1 MPRTMSHT
9 LQARIHTRGRGL
21 STHWQISLIA
31 LLVCALLAGLPALSR
46 AEAYPPVLK
55 PYLNNGLKV
64 TKRFA
69 AASGLTGWVVLHQGQ
84 HTVLFTTADGKTLIS
99 GALIDEQ
106 GKNLTASYAR
116 RYIPKPDFSQVFS
129 ELETSHYIT
138 EGTLKAPKKIIYIFT
153 DANCPFC
160 HKTWLS
166 LQPYEKAGLQVR
178 WVMVAVLGPNSMNK
192 AIEVMASKDRLAAF
206 RTDME
211 HFGSGRAVAA
221 GMTPQAKPAEAD
233 IMRQQTALMTRFGI
247 QGTPGLVW
255 KNAAGKVMIKFGMP
269 LPSEIPGI
277 TGLPRQTT
285 TPLSLSRHE

>member
-1 MPRTMSHT
+1 MPRTTPHT
-9 LQARIHTRGRGL
+9 LQARIHTRGRDL
-21 STHWQISLIA
+21 TARWRISLIA
-31 LLVCALLAGLPALSR
+31 LLVCVLLVGLPTLSR
-46 AEAYPPVLK
+46 AETYPPVLR
-55 PYLNNGLKV
+55 PYLDNGLKV
-64 TKRFA
+64 TKRFT

-84 HTVLFTTADGKTLIS
+84 YTVLFTTADGKTLIS
-99 GALIDEQ
+99 GALINEQ
-106 GKNLTASYAR
+106 GKNLTAGYTR
-116 RYIPKPDFSQVFS
+116 HYIPQPDFSQAFS
-129 ELETSHYIT
+129 ELEKSHYIT
-138 EGTLKAPKKIIYIFT
+138 EGTLNAPKKVIYIFT

-166 LQPYEKAGLQVR
+166 LQPYERAGLQVR

-221 GMTPQAKPAEAD
+221 GMTPRAKPAEAD

-255 KNAAGKVMIKFGMP
+255 KNATGKVMIKFGMP

-277 TGLPRQTT
+277 TGLPRQRT
-285 TPLSLSRHE
+285 TPPSLSRHK